1 MKIITSLHET
11 DFHLK
16 STFWLCITAGTLVLP
31 FAYYHLVYQ
40 DLGIGIGGLITSLS
54 LFLVAGLI
62 YRKSYK
68 TIYTFI
74 WLTPFT
80 TVFVAYLTNKIGIS
94 GTYWCYSTVLLY
106 YFMMSERQAWL
117 SNLLFILVNFPVVW
131 QLLETTEAIR
141 FTVTFLLVC
150 IYSAIF
156 LRVITKQYS
165 ELTHQ
170 AITDKLTGLYN
181 RTLLQDSLTHA
192 IRKTKRTQT
201 AFTLIVMDIDHFKK
215 INDELGHDMGD
226 QVLVQLGAF
235 LKGFF
240 RESDKV
246 FRIGGEE
253 FLILAY
259 NTVETDCV
267 HQAEELRRSI
277 ESLSLI
283 PDRQITVSIG
293 VAGLDSAEDW
303 KQWMKACDMQLYE
316 AKKGG
321 RNRVVASSIDQLN
334 KKSFPGLKVSSTPV

>member
-16 STFWLCITAGTLVLP
+16 STFWLSITAGTLVLP
-31 FAYYHLVYQ
+31 FAFYHLVYEHQ
-40 DLGIGIGGLITSLS
+40 GIGIGAVITSLS
-54 LFLVAGLI
+54 LFLVAWLI
-62 YRKSYK
+62 YNKTYK

-80 TVFVAYLTNKIGIS
+80 TFFVAYLTNKIGIS

-117 SNLLFILVNFPVVW
+117 SNLLFMLVNIPLVW
-131 QLLETTEAIR
+131 QILETNEAIR

-150 IYSAIF
+150 TYSAIF
-156 LRVITKQYS
+156 LRVITRQYS
-165 ELTHQ
+165 QLTHQ

-181 RTLLQDSLTHA
+181 RALLQDSLTHA
-192 IRKTKRTQT
+192 IRKSKRTQT
-201 AFTLIVMDIDHFKK
+201 AFTLIIMDLDHFKQ

-235 LKGFF
+235 LKRFF

-259 NTVETDCV
+259 NTTERDCTRK
-267 HQAEELRRSI
+267 AEELRRDI
-277 ESLSLI
+277 ENLSLL
-283 PDRQITVSIG
+283 PDRKVTVSIG
-293 VAGLDSAEDW
+293 VAGQGSAEDW
-303 KQWMKACDMQLYE
+303 KQWMKACDMNLYE
-316 AKKGG
+316 AKNAG
-321 RNRVVASSIDQLN
+321 RNQVVASSVGQSEQ
-334 KKSFPGLKVSSTPV
+334 KGFA